1 MKRIMITIAVVLL
14 AAAFIVSIRTDVYAQ
29 SYPETLIGDVTYV
42 DLTMLKINEDVTQTV
57 YTLSASPNQLKNIQP
72 GYRVEVKAV
81 SGKVLSIT
89 VLGIPMQSKPEPHQK
104 WKVLVP

>member
-1 MKRIMITIAVVLL
+1 MKSIKIPIAVVLL
-14 AAAFIVSIRTDVYAQ
+14 TAALILSIRTNVYAQ
-29 SYPETLIGDVTYV
+29 SSPETLIGDVTYV

-89 VLGIPMQSKPEPHQK
+89 VLGIPMRSKPEPYQK

>member
-1 MKRIMITIAVVLL
+1 MRRIMITIAVALIT
-14 AAAFIVSIRTDVYAQ
+14 AAFIVGMSTNLYAQ
-29 SYPETLIGDVTYV
+29 SSPETIIGDVTYV

-57 YTLSASPNQLKNIQP
+57 CTFSASQNQLKNIQP
-72 GYRVEVKAV
+72 GYRVEVKAI

-89 VLGIPMQSKPEPHQK
+89 VLGIPMQSKSEPYQK

>member
-1 MKRIMITIAVVLL
+1 MKRIMIPIAVVLL
-14 AAAFIVSIRTDVYAQ
+14 TAALIVSIRTNVYAQ
-29 SYPETLIGDVTYV
+29 SSPETLIGDVTYV
-42 DLTMLKINEDVTQTV
+42 DLTMLKINEDITQTV

-81 SGKVLSIT
+81 SGRVLSIT
-89 VLGIPMQSKPEPHQK
+89 VLGIPMRSKPEPYQK

>member
-1 MKRIMITIAVVLL
+1 MKRITIAIAVVLL
-14 AAAFIVSIRTDVYAQ
+14 AAAFIVAMRTNLYAQ
-29 SYPETLIGDVTYV
+29 SSPETIIGDVTYV

-72 GYRVEVKAV
+72 GFRVEVKTI

-89 VLGIPMQSKPEPHQK
+89 VLGIPMQSKPEPYQK
-104 WKVLVP
+104 WKVLVQ